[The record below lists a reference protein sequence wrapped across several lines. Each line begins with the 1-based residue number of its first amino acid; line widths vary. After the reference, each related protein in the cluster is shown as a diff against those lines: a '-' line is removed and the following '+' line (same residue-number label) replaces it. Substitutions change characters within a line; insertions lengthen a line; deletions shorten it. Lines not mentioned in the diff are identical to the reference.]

1 MFNEYNNGNY
11 SEISSFKDNEQVKE
25 INQTAQESFSSL
37 HNEPPKETSLETKK
51 GKKKKATKK
60 GKGVA
65 LANILVATVVTVTA
79 TVGSGILSP
88 RKAEIDV
95 LEIWAG
101 TQEIS
106 YQIDVIETQSEFIVT
121 LENDFTH
128 REESLKTGEN
138 QGEFTNLAPNMEYIL
153 SVKFADGLKET
164 VEKRRVKTNGEN
176 PKPDI
181 EQEPDKDTPSKPKV
195 EFDYIPAKSADG
207 QFVYTAKVKESLLAI
222 YSRIYVRLYE
232 NDVVSGSFNFE
243 ERIYYKNED
252 SGEIVENRV
261 GQQVEIN
268 VNDIFHT
275 SNGYVEVVAMKKKQG
290 AGASTDTSVTYE
302 TVILYQS
309 EVELYEKRTAIENV
323 TVTPSQDGS
332 TLKVTVNFIDENGI
346 WNTSVNDAGETYLL
360 AVWVYDVDFVDDTL
374 FGYVQTTGQQVEIV
388 IPTDQYLD
396 GLATIGISYYDERG
410 QEHILYSQEY
420 VEIKV

>member
-11 SEISSFKDNEQVKE
+11 SEISSFKESVQVKE

-51 GKKKKATKK
+51 GKKKTATKK

-65 LANILVATVVTVTA
+65 LANMLVATVVTVTA

-106 YQIDVIETQSEFIVT
+106 YQIDVIETQSELIVT

-138 QGEFTNLAPNMEYIL
+138 QGEFTNLAPNMEYTL

-181 EQEPDKDTPSKPKV
+181 EQEPDKDTSSKPKV
-195 EFDYIPAKSADG
+195 DFDYIPAKSADG

-232 NDVVSGSFNFE
+232 NDVVSGSPNIE

-268 VNDIFHT
+268 VKDIFHT
-275 SNGYVEVVAMKKKQG
+275 SIGYIEVVGMKKKQG
-290 AGASTDTSVTYE
+290 AGSSTDTSDTHE

-332 TLKVTVNFIDENGI
+332 TLKVTVDFIDENGI
-346 WNTSVNDAGETYLL
+346 WNTSVNDVGETYLL

-396 GLATIGISYYDERG
+396 GLATIGISYYDERE

>member
-1 MFNEYNNGNY
+1 
-11 SEISSFKDNEQVKE
+11 
-25 INQTAQESFSSL
+25 
-37 HNEPPKETSLETKK
+37 
-51 GKKKKATKK
+51 
-60 GKGVA
+60 
-65 LANILVATVVTVTA
+65 
-79 TVGSGILSP
+79 
-88 RKAEIDV
+88 
-95 LEIWAG
+95 
-101 TQEIS
+101 
-106 YQIDVIETQSEFIVT
+106 
-121 LENDFTH
+121 
-128 REESLKTGEN
+128 
-138 QGEFTNLAPNMEYIL
+138 
-153 SVKFADGLKET
+153 
-164 VEKRRVKTNGEN
+164 
-176 PKPDI
+176 
-181 EQEPDKDTPSKPKV
+181 
-195 EFDYIPAKSADG
+195 
-207 QFVYTAKVKESLLAI
+207 
-222 YSRIYVRLYE
+222 
-232 NDVVSGSFNFE
+232 
-243 ERIYYKNED
+243 
-252 SGEIVENRV
+252 
-261 GQQVEIN
+261 
-268 VNDIFHT
+268 
-275 SNGYVEVVAMKKKQG
+275 MKKKQG